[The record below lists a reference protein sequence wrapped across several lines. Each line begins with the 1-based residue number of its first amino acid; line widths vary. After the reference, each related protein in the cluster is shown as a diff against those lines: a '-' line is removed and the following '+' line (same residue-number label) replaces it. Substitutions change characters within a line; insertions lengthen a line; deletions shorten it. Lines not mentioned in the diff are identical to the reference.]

1 MPPARTIALFAIP
14 LVSFATLAIGLRIGA
29 RSAVRAAIVYGAPPS
44 AAATGLAWQVVT
56 IDEDNAV
63 RTPAAVAK
71 LSVVAR
77 SNGREVRWNGAS
89 NEDGVAEVWLDF
101 PGVKRGDRV
110 DLVVRDAE
118 SGALLAEGV
127 AAWSDVAAPPPSIAW
142 ARHARREGDV
152 ALDVAVYG
160 QRIAPGF
167 PSAIWI
173 RATDRATG
181 APLANAT
188 IEAEP
193 EGMTLTSTSATTDA
207 RGWAAFAA
215 EPIGHVLQLVVRATA
230 TATAEGAPRKGEWAG
245 ALAAAPGGC
254 GVSLPGRIQPATLHT
269 FEVIAPTRRSHAY
282 IEVNDAVGRAAATA
296 PALKLDSRG
305 APRASF
311 DLPKLAP
318 GLYWIAVSGDPQA
331 AATGG
336 SATIVQPFFVAATD
350 DDALALGLSR
360 DGCAPPPDPRDAKRA
375 TGPCLALAAAG
386 PFPRWTALEGFASV
400 RVRETA
406 NRARG
411 MAISVSSVVVAAALE
426 ALLILAAVAES
437 RRRLRVSQERAGE
450 DHASLV
456 VRHGALRVAIGLLV
470 ALLGFGLVLALVLRA
485 A

>member
-14 LVSFATLAIGLRIGA
+14 LVSFATLAVGLRIGA

-44 AAATGLAWQVVT
+44 AADAGLAWQVVT
-56 IDEDNAV
+56 IDEDGSV
-63 RTPAAVAK
+63 RTPAAVVE

-77 SNGREVRWNGAS
+77 ANGREVRWNGSS

-101 PGVKRGDRV
+101 PGVKKGDRV
-110 DLVVRDAE
+110 DLVVRDTG
-118 SGALLAEGV
+118 SGVVLAEGA
-127 AAWSDVAAPPPSIAW
+127 AAWEEIAATPPSIAW

-181 APLANAT
+181 APLADTT

-193 EGMTLTSTSATTDA
+193 EGMTLTSSTVTTDA

-215 EPIGHVLQLVVRATA
+215 QPIGHVLQLVVHATA
-230 TATAEGAPRKGEWAG
+230 NATAEGASRKGEWAG

-254 GVSLPGRIQPATLHT
+254 AVSLPARLQPATLHT

-282 IEVNDAVGRAAATA
+282 IEVHDATGRAAATA
-296 PALKLDSRG
+296 PALKLDSTG
-305 APRASF
+305 TPRTSF

-318 GLYWIAVSGDPQA
+318 GLYWIAVSGDPKGA
-331 AATGG
+331 ETGG
-336 SATIVQPFFVAATD
+336 TATIVQPFFVAATD
-350 DDALALGLSR
+350 DEALKLGLSP
-360 DGCAPPPDPRDAKRA
+360 DGCAPPADPREAKRA
-375 TGPCLALAAAG
+375 IGPCLALAAAG
-386 PFPRWTALEGFASV
+386 PFPRWTAIEGFASV
-400 RVRETA
+400 RVHEAT

-411 MAISVSSVVVAAALE
+411 MAISVGSVVVAAALE
-426 ALLILAAVAES
+426 ALLILVGVAES
-437 RRRLRVSQERAGE
+437 RRKLRASQELAGE
-450 DHASLV
+450 DRASLKV
-456 VRHGALRVAIGLLV
+456 SHGALRVAIGLLV